1 MEKITKVSII
11 IPIYNTGDKLVR
23 CLESVLNQTH
33 DDFECLLVDDGSI
46 DQSPRIIDEF
56 AAKDSRFKAIHK
68 PNGGVSSARN
78 EGLRIADG
86 EWVVFL
92 DSDDTIKPNH
102 IEAMLSVVEDG
113 IDIVFTG
120 FEQIV
125 AGNQI
130 VKGHAYDR
138 QIYKGKDGI
147 ANFFDETEAL
157 NFMIPWDRM
166 YRRSVIVKE
175 GILFDTKLSL
185 SEDRL
190 FCYQYLLHTSGIA
203 TIPEITYLHDA
214 TDQNSLSNRFYP
226 FSVNAYRHDTFVD
239 ATEKLQSAYT
249 FPDHAIFLLWKYTWD
264 LMVQTLS
271 SLHGIKKNV
280 FKISRLQKD
289 FFHNHFGWK
298 LYDMAHR
305 TSEVKD
311 FTQSNLFQVIYNE
324 KFIKWNLT
332 RLIEFILYKLHIK
345 R

>member
-147 ANFFDETEAL
+147 AKFLDETEAL

-166 YRRSVIVKE
+166 YRRSVIVE
-175 GILFDTKLSL
+175 EEIQFDTKLSL

-190 FCYQYLLHTSGIA
+190 FCYQYLLHISGIA
-203 TIPEITYLHDA
+203 TIPEITYVHDA

-226 FSVNAYRHDTFVD
+226 FSVNAYRYDTFVD
-239 ATEKLQSAYT
+239 ATEKLLSAYT
-249 FPDHAIFLLWKYTWD
+249 LPDHTMFLLWKYTWD

-280 FKISRLQKD
+280 FKISIQQKD

-324 KFIKWNLT
+324 KFLKWNLT
-332 RLIEFILYKLHIK
+332 RLIEFLLYKLHIK

>member
-214 TDQNSLSNRFYP
+214 ADQNSLSNRFYP

-280 FKISRLQKD
+280 FKISRQQKD

>member
-147 ANFFDETEAL
+147 ANFL
-157 NFMIPWDRM
+157 
-166 YRRSVIVKE
+166 
-175 GILFDTKLSL
+175 TKQKHL
-185 SEDRL
+185 
-190 FCYQYLLHTSGIA
+190 TS
-203 TIPEITYLHDA
+203 
-214 TDQNSLSNRFYP
+214 
-226 FSVNAYRHDTFVD
+226 
-239 ATEKLQSAYT
+239 
-249 FPDHAIFLLWKYTWD
+249 
-264 LMVQTLS
+264 
-271 SLHGIKKNV
+271 
-280 FKISRLQKD
+280 
-289 FFHNHFGWK
+289 
-298 LYDMAHR
+298 
-305 TSEVKD
+305 
-311 FTQSNLFQVIYNE
+311 
-324 KFIKWNLT
+324 
-332 RLIEFILYKLHIK
+332 
-345 R
+345 

>member
-23 CLESVLNQTH
+23 CLESVLNQTL
-33 DDFECLLVDDGSI
+33 DDFECLMVDDGSK
-46 DQSPRIIDEF
+46 DQSPQVIDEF
-56 AAKDSRFKAIHK
+56 AAKNSRFIAIHK

-78 EGLRIADG
+78 EGLKVAEG

-120 FEQIV
+120 FEQI
-125 AGNQI
+125 AEENKI
-130 VKGHAYDR
+130 IKGHAYDR
-138 QIYKGKDGI
+138 QTYKGKEGI
-147 ANFFDETEAL
+147 AKFLDETEAL

-166 YRRSVIVKE
+166 YRRSIIVKE

-190 FCYQYLLHTSGIA
+190 FCYQYLLHTRGIA
-203 TIPEITYLHDA
+203 TIPEITYVHDA

-239 ATEKLQSAYT
+239 ATEKLLSAYT
-249 FPDHAIFLLWKYTWD
+249 FPDHAIFLLWKYTWN
-264 LMVQTLS
+264 LMVNTLS
-271 SLHGIKKNV
+271 SLYDIKKNV
-280 FKISRLQKD
+280 FKISRQQKT
-289 FFHNHFGWK
+289 FFHDHFGWN
-298 LYDMAHR
+298 LYEMAYR

-311 FTQSNLFQVIYNE
+311 FTQSTLFQVIYKE
-324 KFIKWNLT
+324 KFLKWNLT
-332 RLIEFILYKLHIK
+332 RLVEFILHKLHIK

>member
-33 DDFECLLVDDGSI
+33 DDFECLMVDDGSI

-138 QIYKGKDGI
+138 QIYKGKDDI
-147 ANFFDETEAL
+147 AKFLGETEVL

-166 YRRSVIVKE
+166 YRRSVIAKG
-175 GILFDTKLSL
+175 GIQFDSKLSL

-190 FCYQYLLHTSGIA
+190 FCYQYLLYTSGIA
-203 TIPEITYLHDA
+203 TIPKITYVHDA

-226 FSVNAYRHDTFVD
+226 FSVNAYRHDTIVD
-239 ATEKLQSAYT
+239 VTEKLLSTYT
-249 FPDHAIFLLWKYTWD
+249 CSNHAIFLLWKYTWD
-264 LMVQTLS
+264 LMVNTLS
-271 SLHGIKKNV
+271 SLYDIKKNV
-280 FKISRLQKD
+280 FEISRQQKT
-289 FFHNHFGWK
+289 FFHDHFGWN
-298 LYDMAHR
+298 LYEMAYR

-311 FTQSNLFQVIYNE
+311 FTQNNLFQIIYKE
-324 KFIKWNLT
+324 KFLKWNLI
-332 RLIEFILYKLHIK
+332 RFINFILYKLHIS

>member
-46 DQSPRIIDEF
+46 DQSPRVIDEF

-280 FKISRLQKD
+280 FKISRQQKD

>member
-1 MEKITKVSII
+1 MKISVI
-11 IPIYNTGDKLVR
+11 IPVYNTEERLKR
-23 CLESVLNQTH
+23 CLDSVVAQTFK
-33 DDFECLLVDDGSI
+33 DFECIVVDDGSK

-56 AAKDSRFKAIHK
+56 AAKDSRFTAIHK

-78 EGLRIADG
+78 EGLKVSKG

-92 DSDDTIKPNH
+92 DSDDSIKPNH
-102 IEAMLSVVEDG
+102 LEAMLSIVEDG
-113 IDIVFTG
+113 VDIIFTG
-120 FEQIV
+120 YEQNIEENKI
-125 AGNQI
+125 A
-130 VKGHAYDR
+130 KGHQYDR
-138 QIYKGKDGI
+138 HVYHGKDGI
-147 ANFFDETEAL
+147 AEFLDSTDVL
-157 NFMIPWDRM
+157 NYMIPWDRM
-166 YRRSVIVKE
+166 YRRIVIKNHN
-175 GILFDTKLSL
+175 LKFDTNLSL

-203 TIPEITYLHDA
+203 TISDITYVHDA

-226 FSVNAYRHDTFVD
+226 FSVNAYRYDTFVD
-239 ATEKLQSAYT
+239 ATEKLMSVYT
-249 FPDHAIFLLWKYTWD
+249 LPDHAIFLLWKYTWD

-280 FKISRLQKD
+280 FKISIQQKD

-311 FTQSNLFQVIYNE
+311 FTQNNQFQIIYKE
-324 KFIKWNLT
+324 KFLKWNLT

>member
-1 MEKITKVSII
+1 MKISVI
-11 IPIYNTGDKLVR
+11 IPVYNTEERLKR
-23 CLESVLNQTH
+23 CLDSVVAQTFK
-33 DDFECLLVDDGSI
+33 DFECIVVDDGSN

-56 AAKDSRFKAIHK
+56 AAKDSRFTAIHK

-78 EGLRIADG
+78 EGLKVSKG

-92 DSDDTIKPNH
+92 DSDDSIKPNH
-102 IEAMLSVVEDG
+102 LEAMLSIVEDG
-113 IDIVFTG
+113 VDIIFTG
-120 FEQIV
+120 YEQNIEENKI
-125 AGNQI
+125 A
-130 VKGHAYDR
+130 KGHQYDR
-138 QIYKGKDGI
+138 HVYHGKDGI
-147 ANFFDETEAL
+147 AEFLDSTDVL
-157 NFMIPWDRM
+157 NYMIPWDRM
-166 YRRSVIVKE
+166 YRRIVIKNHN
-175 GILFDTKLSL
+175 LKFDTNLSL

-203 TIPEITYLHDA
+203 TISDITYVHDA

-226 FSVNAYRHDTFVD
+226 FSVNAYRYDTFVD
-239 ATEKLQSAYT
+239 ATEKLMSVYT
-249 FPDHAIFLLWKYTWD
+249 LPDHAIFLLWKYTWD

-280 FKISRLQKD
+280 FKISIQQKD

-311 FTQSNLFQVIYNE
+311 FTQNYQFQIIYKE
-324 KFIKWNLT
+324 KFLKWNLN

>member
-33 DDFECLLVDDGSI
+33 DDFECLMVDDGSI

-56 AAKDSRFKAIHK
+56 AAKDSRFIAIHK

-78 EGLRIADG
+78 EGLKVAEG

-102 IEAMLSVVEDG
+102 IEAMLSAVEDG
-113 IDIVFTG
+113 IDTVFTG
-120 FEQIV
+120 FEQI
-125 AGNQI
+125 AEGNKI
-130 VKGHAYDR
+130 IEGHAYDR
-138 QIYKGKDGI
+138 QTYKGKDGI
-147 ANFFDETEAL
+147 AKFLDETEAL
-157 NFMIPWDRM
+157 SFMIPWDRM

-203 TIPEITYLHDA
+203 TIPEITYVHDA

-226 FSVNAYRHDTFVD
+226 FSVNAYRYDTFVD
-239 ATEKLQSAYT
+239 ITEKLLSAYT
-249 FPDHAIFLLWKYTWD
+249 FPDHAMFLLWKYTWD

-280 FKISRLQKD
+280 FKISIQQKD

-298 LYDMAHR
+298 LYDMVHR

-311 FTQSNLFQVIYNE
+311 FTQSTLFQVIYKE
-324 KFIKWNLT
+324 KFLKWNLT
-332 RLIEFILYKLHIK
+332 RLVEFILHKLHIK

>member
-78 EGLRIADG
+78 EGLRIAYG

-298 LYDMAHR
+298 LYDIAHR

>member
-1 MEKITKVSII
+1 MKISVIR
-11 IPIYNTGDKLVR
+11 PVYNTGERLKR
-23 CLESVLNQTH
+23 CLDSVVAQTFK
-33 DDFECLLVDDGSI
+33 DFECIVVDDGST
-46 DQSPRIIDEF
+46 DQSPQVIDEF
-56 AAKDSRFKAIHK
+56 AAKNSRFIAIHK

-78 EGLRIADG
+78 EGLKVAEG

-102 IEAMLSVVEDG
+102 VEAMLSVVEDG

-120 FEQIV
+120 FEQI
-125 AGNQI
+125 ASGNQT
-130 VKGHAYDR
+130 VKGHVYDR
-138 QIYKGKDGI
+138 QTYKGKDGI
-147 ANFFDETEAL
+147 AKFLDETEAL

-190 FCYQYLLHTSGIA
+190 FCYQYLLHTRGIA
-203 TIPEITYLHDA
+203 TIPEITYVHDA

-239 ATEKLQSAYT
+239 ATEKLLSAYT
-249 FPDHAIFLLWKYTWD
+249 FPDHAMFLLWKYIWD

-271 SLHGIKKNV
+271 SLHSIKKNV
-280 FKISRLQKD
+280 FKISIQQKD

-311 FTQSNLFQVIYNE
+311 FTQNNLFQIIYKE
-324 KFIKWNLT
+324 KFLKWNLT

>member
-226 FSVNAYRHDTFVD
+226 FSVNAYRYDTFVD
-239 ATEKLQSAYT
+239 ATEKLLSAYT
-249 FPDHAIFLLWKYTWD
+249 FPDHAMFLLWKYTWD

-280 FKISRLQKD
+280 FKISIQQKD

-324 KFIKWNLT
+324 KFLKWNLT
-332 RLIEFILYKLHIK
+332 RLIEFLLYKLHIK

>member
-33 DDFECLLVDDGSI
+33 NDFECLMVDDGSK
-46 DQSPRIIDEF
+46 DQSPQVIDEF

-78 EGLRIADG
+78 EGLKVAEG

-147 ANFFDETEAL
+147 AKFLDETEAL

-203 TIPEITYLHDA
+203 TIPEITYVHDA
-214 TDQNSLSNRFYP
+214 TDLNSLSNRFYP

-239 ATEKLQSAYT
+239 ATEKLLAAYN

-280 FKISRLQKD
+280 FKISRQQKN

-311 FTQSNLFQVIYNE
+311 FTQSILFQVIYNE
-324 KFIKWNLT
+324 KFLKWNLT
-332 RLIEFILYKLHIK
+332 RLIEFLLYKLHIK

>member
-280 FKISRLQKD
+280 FKISRQQKD

>member
-1 MEKITKVSII
+1 MKISVI
-11 IPIYNTGDKLVR
+11 IPVYNTEDRLKR
-23 CLESVLNQTH
+23 CLDSVVAQTFK
-33 DDFECLLVDDGSI
+33 DFECIVVDDGSN

-56 AAKDSRFKAIHK
+56 AAKDSRFTAIHK

-78 EGLRIADG
+78 EGLKVSKG

-92 DSDDTIKPNH
+92 DSDDSIKPNH
-102 IEAMLSVVEDG
+102 LEAMLSIVEDG
-113 IDIVFTG
+113 VDIIFTG
-120 FEQIV
+120 YEQNIEENKI
-125 AGNQI
+125 A
-130 VKGHAYDR
+130 KGHQYDR
-138 QIYKGKDGI
+138 HVYHGKDRI
-147 ANFFDETEAL
+147 AEFLDSTDVL
-157 NFMIPWDRM
+157 NYMIPWDRM
-166 YRRSVIVKE
+166 YRRIVIKNHN
-175 GILFDTKLSL
+175 LKFDTNLSL

-203 TIPEITYLHDA
+203 TISDITYVHDA
-214 TDQNSLSNRFYP
+214 TDQNSLSYRFYP
-226 FSVNAYRHDTFVD
+226 FSVNAYRYDTFVD
-239 ATEKLQSAYT
+239 ATEKLMSVYT
-249 FPDHAIFLLWKYTWD
+249 LPDHAIFLLWKYTWD

-280 FKISRLQKD
+280 FKISIQQKD

-311 FTQSNLFQVIYNE
+311 FTQNNLFQIIYKE
-324 KFIKWNLT
+324 KFLKWNLT

>member
-23 CLESVLNQTH
+23 CLESVLNQTL
-33 DDFECLLVDDGSI
+33 DDFECLMVDDGSK
-46 DQSPRIIDEF
+46 DQSPQVIDEF
-56 AAKDSRFKAIHK
+56 AAKDSRFIAIHK

-78 EGLRIADG
+78 EGLKVAEG

-102 IEAMLSVVEDG
+102 VEAMLSVVEDG

-120 FEQIV
+120 FEQI
-125 AGNQI
+125 AEENKI
-130 VKGHAYDR
+130 IKGHAYDR
-138 QIYKGKDGI
+138 QTYKGKEGI
-147 ANFFDETEAL
+147 AKFLDETEAL

-190 FCYQYLLHTSGIA
+190 FCYQYLLHTRGIA
-203 TIPEITYLHDA
+203 TIPEITYVHDA

-239 ATEKLQSAYT
+239 ATEKLLSAYT

-271 SLHGIKKNV
+271 SLHSIKKNV

-298 LYDMAHR
+298 LYDIAHR

-311 FTQSNLFQVIYNE
+311 FTQSYLFQVIYNE

>member
-33 DDFECLLVDDGSI
+33 DDFECLMIDDGSK

-78 EGLRIADG
+78 EGLKVAEG

-92 DSDDTIKPNH
+92 DSDDTINPNH

-138 QIYKGKDGI
+138 QIYKGKNGI
-147 ANFFDETEAL
+147 AKFLDETEAL

-166 YRRSVIVKE
+166 YRRSVIVE
-175 GILFDTKLSL
+175 EEIQFDTKLSL

-190 FCYQYLLHTSGIA
+190 FCYQYLLHISGIA
-203 TIPEITYLHDA
+203 TIPEITYVHDA

-226 FSVNAYRHDTFVD
+226 FSVNAYRYDTFVD
-239 ATEKLQSAYT
+239 ATEKLLSAYT
-249 FPDHAIFLLWKYTWD
+249 FPDHAMFLLWKYTWD

-280 FKISRLQKD
+280 FKISIQQKD

-324 KFIKWNLT
+324 KFLKWNLT
-332 RLIEFILYKLHIK
+332 RLIEFLLYKLHIK

>member
-33 DDFECLLVDDGSI
+33 DDFECLMVDDGSI

-56 AAKDSRFKAIHK
+56 AAKDSRFIAIHK

-102 IEAMLSVVEDG
+102 IEAMLSAVEDR

-120 FEQIV
+120 FEQI
-125 AGNQI
+125 AEGNKI
-130 VKGHAYDR
+130 IEGHAYDR
-138 QIYKGKDGI
+138 QTYKGKDGI
-147 ANFFDETEAL
+147 AKFLDETEAL
-157 NFMIPWDRM
+157 SFMIPWDRM

-203 TIPEITYLHDA
+203 TIPEITYVHDA

-226 FSVNAYRHDTFVD
+226 FSVNAYRYDTFVD
-239 ATEKLQSAYT
+239 ATEKLLSAYT
-249 FPDHAIFLLWKYTWD
+249 FPDHAMFLLWKYTWD

-280 FKISRLQKD
+280 FKISIQQKD

-298 LYDMAHR
+298 LYDMVHR

-311 FTQSNLFQVIYNE
+311 FTQSTLFQVIYKE
-324 KFIKWNLT
+324 KFLKWNLT
-332 RLIEFILYKLHIK
+332 RLVEFILHKLHIK

>member
-33 DDFECLLVDDGSI
+33 DDFECLMIDDGSK

-78 EGLRIADG
+78 EGLKVAEG

-147 ANFFDETEAL
+147 AKFLDETEAL

-203 TIPEITYLHDA
+203 TIPEITYVHDA

-239 ATEKLQSAYT
+239 ATEKLLSAYT
-249 FPDHAIFLLWKYTWD
+249 FPDHAIFLLWKYTWN
-264 LMVQTLS
+264 LMVNTLS
-271 SLHGIKKNV
+271 SLYDIKKNV
-280 FKISRLQKD
+280 FKISRQQKT
-289 FFHNHFGWK
+289 FFHDHFGWN
-298 LYDMAHR
+298 LYEMAYR
-305 TSEVKD
+305 MSKVKD
-311 FTQSNLFQVIYNE
+311 FTQNNLFQIIYKE
-324 KFIKWNLT
+324 KFLKWNLT
-332 RLIEFILYKLHIK
+332 RLVEFILHKLHH
-345 R
+345 

>member
-280 FKISRLQKD
+280 FKISRQQKD

-311 FTQSNLFQVIYNE
+311 FTQSNLFQVIYKE
-324 KFIKWNLT
+324 KFLKWNLT
-332 RLIEFILYKLHIK
+332 RLIEFLLYKLHIK

>member
-33 DDFECLLVDDGSI
+33 VDFECLMIDDGSN

-56 AAKDSRFKAIHK
+56 AAKDSRFTAIHK

-78 EGLRIADG
+78 EGLKIAGG
-86 EWVVFL
+86 EWIIFL
-92 DSDDTIKPNH
+92 DSDDTIRPNH
-102 IEAMLSVVEDG
+102 VEAMLSVVEDG

-120 FEQIV
+120 FEQI
-125 AGNQI
+125 ASGNQT
-130 VKGHAYDR
+130 VKGHVYDR
-138 QIYKGKDGI
+138 RTYKGKDGI
-147 ANFFDETEAL
+147 AKFLDETEAL

-166 YRRSVIVKE
+166 YRRSVIAKE
-175 GILFDTKLSL
+175 GIQFDTKLSL

-203 TIPEITYLHDA
+203 TISDITYVHDA

-226 FSVNAYRHDTFVD
+226 FSVNAYRYDTFVD
-239 ATEKLQSAYT
+239 ATEKLMSVYT
-249 FPDHAIFLLWKYTWD
+249 LPDHAIFLLWKYTWD

-280 FKISRLQKD
+280 FKISRLQET

-298 LYDMAHR
+298 IYDMAHS

-311 FTQSNLFQVIYNE
+311 FTQNNLFQIIYKE
-324 KFIKWNLT
+324 KFLKWNLT
-332 RLIEFILYKLHIK
+332 RLVEFILYKLHIK